1 MNLLLTRE
9 YRIGNELDRL
19 AATVGDLL
27 AAARPY
33 LPVNGQLEVALYEA
47 LYNAVEHGNLGLSCA
62 EKKQLIENGRY
73 DEFIARRQQQS
84 PYADRTV
91 ALLLQI
97 TEHEAAITITD
108 QGAGFDWQE
117 RLASGHDE
125 ASLLEVNGRGIR
137 IMQSVFDEVRYNRTG
152 NTVTLIKKR
161 ESA

>member
-73 DEFIARRQQQS
+73 DEFIARRQRQI

-97 TEHEAAITITD
+97 TEQEAVITITD
-108 QGAGFDWQE
+108 QGAGFDWRE
-117 RLASGHDE
+117 RLAAGHDE

-161 ESA
+161 ETA